1 MNGRAARGVRLWD
14 WRPQERTGEGSEM
27 GTIREIRFALRSLR
41 KSPAMT
47 ATAIGV
53 AALRAE

>member
-1 MNGRAARGVRLWD
+1 MEWRAGASGYGTGGPGNG
-14 WRPQERTGEGSEM
+14 QERDRKR

-41 KSPAMT
+41 KTSAMT
-47 ATAIGV
+47 TAIGV

>member
-1 MNGRAARGVRLWD
+1 
-14 WRPQERTGEGSEM
+14 M